1 MSSCELRL
9 MFRGQ
14 KDGKYPE
21 LKKKDLCYVYKLQNE
36 VVGKSF
42 KKTGA
47 CFADYLVATTDDA
60 TEECSPRHKR

>member
-9 MFRGQ
+9 MFRGR
-14 KDGKYPE
+14 KGGKYLE
-21 LKKKDLCYVYKLQNE
+21 LKKDLCYGYELQNE
-36 VVGKSF
+36 VVGKHF

-47 CFADYLVATTDDA
+47 CFADWLAATTDAA